1 MDVAKTVLGRDVG
14 TLGQFA
20 RVSASEVLALAPA
33 MQEEGVCKAIG
44 LDTLWVRTNQILNGV
59 GPSTPEYVYFP
70 RGSTHGRGR
79 AGSRGVDQEGVEGR
93 GISDCEGGPSP
104 SVPCAHA
111 CAARISA
118 PTKQHDDAVELGAT
132 PQRAGDES
140 EARTRRYANR
150 LS

>member
-33 MQEEGVCKAIG
+33 MQEEGVCKTIG
-44 LDTLWVRTNQILNGV
+44 LDTLWGRTNQILNGV

-79 AGSRGVDQEGVEGR
+79 ARG
-93 GISDCEGGPSP
+93 
-104 SVPCAHA
+104 A
-111 CAARISA
+111 
-118 PTKQHDDAVELGAT
+118 
-132 PQRAGDES
+132 
-140 EARTRRYANR
+140 
-150 LS
+150 